1 MFMVYLTKKYPF
13 AGSFSFWSA
22 DNFWVQF
29 EKEKVTLL
37 FYKGTFMLSDLVQ
50 NHGMIISGAILL
62 IAYIFI
68 ATEKIQK
75 SVVALVG
82 ASLTMILGLLPFHG
96 KISPE
101 TGNYIRSVF
110 DYIEFEVIFLLIGM
124 MIIVHIASRSGV
136 FKWMAIEILKATKG
150 HPKLVL
156 FALAAF
162 TAIASAFLDNVT
174 TVVLIMPVTFVIA
187 KEFECD
193 PIPFLITEVLA
204 SNIGGTATL
213 IGDPPNIIIGAKA
226 GLSFMDFVNEL
237 TGIITIIFIASIG
250 ILIFMFRKSL
260 KATKEKMEHIANLD
274 NTKTITDKKLMLRSM
289 ITLALVILGFVTHD
303 MTHIPAYV
311 FAVTGA
317 SFLLLF
323 EKPKEIYRDVEW
335 LTIFFFVGL
344 FIIIGGFEANGG
356 IGFLA
361 DKLIEF
367 TQGSLTAAT
376 MFILWGSGILSGI
389 VDNIPYTAT
398 MAPLIAQVQH
408 TLPYAGEGHHPL
420 WWALSLGACLGG
432 NLTII
437 GAAANVIVS
446 ETSATKGHPISF
458 MRFMKYGALITF
470 ISLLLSSIYLYIKY
484 LH

>member
-1 MFMVYLTKKYPF
+1 M
-13 AGSFSFWSA
+13 
-22 DNFWVQF
+22 
-29 EKEKVTLL
+29 
-37 FYKGTFMLSDLVQ
+37 DLVS
-50 NHGMIISGAILL
+50 NYGMIISGAILL
-62 IAYIFI
+62 VAYIFI
-68 ATEKIQK
+68 ASEKIQK

-82 ASLTMILGLLPFHG
+82 ASLTMLLGLLPFHG
-96 KISPE
+96 SVNPQTE
-101 TGNYIRSVF
+101 TYIRSVF

-136 FKWMAIEILKATKG
+136 FKWMAIGILKATKG
-150 HPKLVL
+150 HPKTAL

-174 TVVLIMPVTFVIA
+174 TVVLVMPVTFVIA
-187 KEFECD
+187 REFECD
-193 PIPFLITEVLA
+193 PVPFLITEVLA

-213 IGDPPNIIIGAKA
+213 IGDPPNIIIAAKA

-237 TGIITIIFIASIG
+237 TVVVFTIFLVCVG
-250 ILIFMFRKSL
+250 ILVFMFRKSL

-274 NTKTITDKKLMLRSM
+274 NSKTITHKKLMIRSM
-289 ITLALVILGFVTHD
+289 VTLVLVITGFVTHD
-303 MTHIPAYV
+303 VTHIPAYV
-311 FAVTGA
+311 FAVAGA

-356 IGFLA
+356 ISFLA
-361 DKLIEF
+361 DKLIQF
-367 TQGSLTAAT
+367 THGSLTAAT
-376 MFILWGSGILSGI
+376 MLILWGSGILSGI
-389 VDNIPYTAT
+389 IDNIPYTAT

-408 TLPYAGEGHHPL
+408 TLPYAGAGHHPL

-446 ETSATKGHPISF
+446 ETAHTKGHPISF
-458 MRFMKYGALITF
+458 IKFMKYGALVTTV
-470 ISLLLSSIYLYIKY
+470 SLIISSIYLYIKY
-484 LH
+484 LR

>member
-1 MFMVYLTKKYPF
+1 M
-13 AGSFSFWSA
+13 
-22 DNFWVQF
+22 
-29 EKEKVTLL
+29 
-37 FYKGTFMLSDLVQ
+37 DLVS
-50 NHGMIISGAILL
+50 NYGMIISGAILL
-62 IAYIFI
+62 VAYIFI
-68 ATEKIQK
+68 ASEKIQK

-82 ASLTMILGLLPFHG
+82 ASLTMLLGLLPFHG
-96 KISPE
+96 SVNPQTE
-101 TGNYIRSVF
+101 TYIRSVF

-136 FKWMAIEILKATKG
+136 FKWMAIGILKATKG
-150 HPKLVL
+150 HQKTVL

-174 TVVLIMPVTFVIA
+174 TVVLVMPVTFVIA
-187 KEFECD
+187 REFECD
-193 PIPFLITEVLA
+193 PVPFLITEVLA

-213 IGDPPNIIIGAKA
+213 IGDPPNIIIAAKA

-237 TGIITIIFIASIG
+237 TVVVFTIFLVCVG
-250 ILIFMFRKSL
+250 ILVFMFRKSL

-274 NTKTITDKKLMLRSM
+274 NSKTITHKKLMIRSM
-289 ITLALVILGFVTHD
+289 VTLVLVITGFVTHD
-303 MTHIPAYV
+303 VTHIPAYV
-311 FAVTGA
+311 FAVAGA

-356 IGFLA
+356 ISFLA
-361 DKLIEF
+361 DKLIQF
-367 TQGSLTAAT
+367 THGSLTAAT
-376 MFILWGSGILSGI
+376 MLILWGSGILSGI
-389 VDNIPYTAT
+389 IDNIPYTAT

-408 TLPYAGEGHHPL
+408 TLPYAGAGHHPL

-446 ETSATKGHPISF
+446 ETAHTKGHPISF
-458 MRFMKYGALITF
+458 IKFMKYGALVTTV
-470 ISLLLSSIYLYIKY
+470 SLIISSIYLYIKY
-484 LH
+484 LR

>member
-1 MFMVYLTKKYPF
+1 
-13 AGSFSFWSA
+13 
-22 DNFWVQF
+22 
-29 EKEKVTLL
+29 
-37 FYKGTFMLSDLVQ
+37 MLNDLVS
-50 NHGMIISGAILL
+50 NYGMIISGAILL
-62 IAYIFI
+62 IAYVFI
-68 ATEKIQK
+68 ASEKIQK
-75 SVVALVG
+75 SVVALAG
-82 ASLTMILGLLPFHG
+82 ASLTLLLGLLPFHG
-96 KISPE
+96 HLDG
-101 TGNYIRSVF
+101 TNYIRGVF
-110 DYIEFEVIFLLIGM
+110 DYVEFEVIFLLIGM

-136 FKWMAIEILKATKG
+136 FKWLALQLLRATQG

-156 FALAAF
+156 FTLAAF
-162 TAIASAFLDNVT
+162 TAVASAFLDNVT

-187 KEFECD
+187 KEFDTD
-193 PIPFLITEVLA
+193 PVPFLITEVLA

-237 TGIITIIFIASIG
+237 TGIIALIFIVCVS
-250 ILIFMFRKSL
+250 ILIFLFRKSL

-274 NTKTITDKKLMLRSM
+274 NSKTIEDKNLMIRSM

-303 MTHIPAYV
+303 VTGIPAYA
-311 FAVTGA
+311 FAVAGA

-361 DKLIEF
+361 DKLIEL
-367 TQGSLTAAT
+367 THGSLQAAT
-376 MFILWGSGILSGI
+376 MLILWGSGILSGI
-389 VDNIPYTAT
+389 IDNIPYTAT
-398 MAPLIAQVQH
+398 MAPLISELINPANPNAITGH
-408 TLPYAGEGHHPL
+408 THAL

-446 ETSATKGHPISF
+446 ETATVKGHKISF
-458 MRFMKYGALITF
+458 LRFMKYGALVTF
-470 ISLLLSSIYLYIKY
+470 ISLAMSSVYLYLRY

>member
-1 MFMVYLTKKYPF
+1 
-13 AGSFSFWSA
+13 
-22 DNFWVQF
+22 
-29 EKEKVTLL
+29 
-37 FYKGTFMLSDLVQ
+37 MLNNLVS
-50 NHGMIISGAILL
+50 NYGMIISGAILL

-68 ATEKIQK
+68 ASEKIQK

-82 ASLTMILGLLPFHG
+82 ASLTLLLGLLPFHG
-96 KISPE
+96 VCHM
-101 TGNYIRSVF
+101 GNYTRGVF
-110 DYIEFEVIFLLIGM
+110 DYVEFEVIFLLIGM

-136 FKWMAIEILKATKG
+136 FKWIALEILKATKG

-156 FALAAF
+156 FALATF
-162 TAIASAFLDNVT
+162 TAVASAFLDNVT

-187 KEFECD
+187 KEFDMD

-237 TGIITIIFIASIG
+237 TGIVAIIFLVSICV
-250 ILIFMFRKSL
+250 LVFLFRKGL
-260 KATKEKMEHIANLD
+260 KATPEKMEHIANLD
-274 NTKTITDKKLMLRSM
+274 NSKTIVDKNLMIRSM
-289 ITLALVILGFVTHD
+289 ITLALVILGFITHD
-303 MTHIPAYV
+303 VTGIPAYV
-311 FAVTGA
+311 FAVAGA

-335 LTIFFFVGL
+335 LTIFFFIGL

-367 TQGSLTAAT
+367 TNGSLQAAT

-389 VDNIPYTAT
+389 IDNIPYTAT
-398 MAPLIAQVQH
+398 MAPLISELINPANPNAIIGN
-408 TLPYAGEGHHPL
+408 TRAL

-446 ETSATKGHPISF
+446 ETATTKGHPISF

-470 ISLLLSSIYLYIKY
+470 ISLTLSSVYLYLRY

>member
-1 MFMVYLTKKYPF
+1 ML
-13 AGSFSFWSA
+13 
-22 DNFWVQF
+22 DNL
-29 EKEKVTLL
+29 VTN
-37 FYKGTFMLSDLVQ
+37 Y
-50 NHGMIISGAILL
+50 GMIISGAILL

-68 ATEKIQK
+68 ASEKIQK
-75 SVVALVG
+75 SVVALFG
-82 ASLTMILGLLPFHG
+82 ASLTLRLGLLPFHG
-96 KISPE
+96 HYDQELGK
-101 TGNYIRSVF
+101 YIRGVF
-110 DYIEFEVIFLLIGM
+110 DYVEFEVIFLLIGM

-136 FKWMAIEILKATKG
+136 FKWIALQILKATKG

-156 FALAAF
+156 FALATF
-162 TAIASAFLDNVT
+162 TAVASAFLDNVT

-187 KEFECD
+187 KEFDTD

-237 TGIITIIFIASIG
+237 TGVIAVIFLITVG
-250 ILIFMFRKSL
+250 ILIFLFRKGL

-274 NTKTITDKKLMLRSM
+274 NSKTIEDKNLMIRSM
-289 ITLALVILGFVTHD
+289 ATLALVILGFVTHD
-303 MTHIPAYV
+303 VTGIPAYA
-311 FAVTGA
+311 FAVAGA

-335 LTIFFFVGL
+335 LTIFFFIGL

-361 DKLIEF
+361 DKLIQL
-367 TQGSLTAAT
+367 THGSLQVAT

-389 VDNIPYTAT
+389 IDNIPYTAT

-408 TLPYAGEGHHPL
+408 TLPYAGPGHHPL

-446 ETSATKGHPISF
+446 ETATTKGHPISF
-458 MRFMKYGALITF
+458 MRFMKYGALATF
-470 ISLLLSSIYLYIKY
+470 VSLTISSIYLYIRY

>member
-1 MFMVYLTKKYPF
+1 
-13 AGSFSFWSA
+13 
-22 DNFWVQF
+22 
-29 EKEKVTLL
+29 
-37 FYKGTFMLSDLVQ
+37 MLSNLVT
-50 NHGMIISGAILL
+50 NYGMIISGAILL

-68 ATEKIQK
+68 ASEKIQK
-75 SVVALVG
+75 SVVALFG
-82 ASLTMILGLLPFHG
+82 ASLTLLLGLLPFHG
-96 KISPE
+96 HYDHDLSK
-101 TGNYIRSVF
+101 YIRGVF
-110 DYIEFEVIFLLIGM
+110 DYVEFEVIFLLIGM

-136 FKWMAIEILKATKG
+136 FKWIALEILKATKG
-150 HPKLVL
+150 HPKMVL

-162 TAIASAFLDNVT
+162 TAVASAFLDNVT

-187 KEFECD
+187 KEFDTD
-193 PIPFLITEVLA
+193 PVPFLITEVLA

-226 GLSFMDFVNEL
+226 GLSFMNFVNEL
-237 TGIITIIFIASIG
+237 TLIIAIIFLVSVSV
-250 ILIFMFRKSL
+250 LVFLFRKSL

-274 NTKTITDKKLMLRSM
+274 NSKTIEDKNLMIRSM
-289 ITLALVILGFVTHD
+289 ITLVLVILGFVTHD
-303 MTHIPAYV
+303 ITGIPAYA
-311 FAVTGA
+311 FAVAGA

-335 LTIFFFVGL
+335 LTIFFFIGL

-361 DKLIEF
+361 DKLIEL
-367 TQGSLTAAT
+367 THGSIEAAT

-389 VDNIPYTAT
+389 IDNIPYTAT

-446 ETSATKGHPISF
+446 ETATVKGHPISF
-458 MRFMKYGALITF
+458 MRFMKYGVLVTL
-470 ISLLLSSIYLYIKY
+470 ISLTLSSIYLYFRY

>member
-1 MFMVYLTKKYPF
+1 ML
-13 AGSFSFWSA
+13 
-22 DNFWVQF
+22 DNL
-29 EKEKVTLL
+29 VTN
-37 FYKGTFMLSDLVQ
+37 Y
-50 NHGMIISGAILL
+50 GMIISGAILL

-68 ATEKIQK
+68 ASEKIQK
-75 SVVALVG
+75 SVVALFG
-82 ASLTMILGLLPFHG
+82 ASLTLLLGLLPFHG
-96 KISPE
+96 HYDQELGK
-101 TGNYIRSVF
+101 YIRGVF
-110 DYIEFEVIFLLIGM
+110 DYVEFEVIFLLIGM

-136 FKWMAIEILKATKG
+136 FKWIALQILKATKG

-156 FALAAF
+156 FALATF
-162 TAIASAFLDNVT
+162 TAVASAFLDNVT

-187 KEFECD
+187 KEFDTD

-237 TGIITIIFIASIG
+237 TGVIAVIFLITVG
-250 ILIFMFRKSL
+250 ILIFLFRKGL

-274 NTKTITDKKLMLRSM
+274 NSKTIVDKNLMIRSM
-289 ITLALVILGFVTHD
+289 ATLALVILGFVTHD
-303 MTHIPAYV
+303 VTGIPAYA
-311 FAVTGA
+311 FAVAGA

-335 LTIFFFVGL
+335 LTIFFFIGL

-361 DKLIEF
+361 DKLIQL
-367 TQGSLTAAT
+367 THGSLQVAT

-389 VDNIPYTAT
+389 IDNIPYTAT

-408 TLPYAGEGHHPL
+408 TLPYAGPGHHPL

-446 ETSATKGHPISF
+446 ETATTKGHPISF
-458 MRFMKYGALITF
+458 MRFMKYGALATF
-470 ISLLLSSIYLYIKY
+470 VSLTISSIYLYLRY

>member
-1 MFMVYLTKKYPF
+1 MLNELVHSYGMV
-13 AGSFSFWSA
+13 
-22 DNFWVQF
+22 
-29 EKEKVTLL
+29 
-37 FYKGTFMLSDLVQ
+37 
-50 NHGMIISGAILL
+50 ISGAILL
-62 IAYIFI
+62 VAYIFI
-68 ATEKIQK
+68 ASEKIQK

-82 ASLTMILGLLPFHG
+82 AALTMLLGLLPFHG
-96 KISPE
+96 HYDIQGAK
-101 TGNYIRSVF
+101 YIKSVF
-110 DYIEFEVIFLLIGM
+110 EYIEFDVIFLLVGM
-124 MIIVHIASRSGV
+124 MIIVHIAAKSGV
-136 FKWMAIEILKATKG
+136 FKWMALELLKLTKG

-156 FALAAF
+156 FALALF
-162 TAIASAFLDNVT
+162 TAVASAFLDNVT

-187 KEFECD
+187 KELECD
-193 PIPFLITEVLA
+193 SIPFLITEVLA

-237 TGIITIIFIASIG
+237 TLIVSIIFVVCVG

-260 KATKEKMEHIANLD
+260 KTTADKMEHIANLD
-274 NTKTITDKKLMLRSM
+274 NSKTITDKKLMIRSM
-289 ITLALVILGFVTHD
+289 ITLILVIAGFVTHD
-303 MTHIPAYV
+303 MTGIPAYV
-311 FAVTGA
+311 FAVAGGA
-317 SFLLLF
+317 FLLLF
-323 EKPKEIYRDVEW
+323 ENPKEVYRDVEW
-335 LTIFFFVGL
+335 LTIFFFIGL

-356 IGFLA
+356 ISFLA

-367 TQGSLTAAT
+367 THGSLSVAT

-398 MAPLIAQVQH
+398 MAPMIAQVQH
-408 TLPYAGEGHHPL
+408 TLPYAGVGHHPL

-446 ETSATKGHPISF
+446 ETAAVKGHPISF
-458 MRFMKYGALITF
+458 MRFMKYGVIVTF
-470 ISLLLSSIYLYIKY
+470 VSLALSSAYLYLKY